1 MSGLLAAS
9 LVVSTALNQLV
20 LARAPVVGEDVGD
33 AADADALDLTTLRTR
48 PIRQSV
54 KKRRW
59 RLNTSPLSARGLPQD
74 KNPNECASKIDR
86 IRMWKLAKKSTEDR
100 FTKISKPM
108 RVKD

>member
-1 MSGLLAAS
+1 VSGLLAAS

-33 AADADALDLTTLRTR
+33 AADADADALDLTTLRTR

-59 RLNTSPLSARGLPQD
+59 RLNTSPLSARGSPQD
-74 KNPNECASKIDR
+74 KNSNECASKIDR
-86 IRMWKLAKKSTEDR
+86 IRMWKLAKKSIEDHP
-100 FTKISKPM
+100 T
-108 RVKD
+108 